1 MLEFIVSLVVLSIV
15 ASAIYKLIV
24 ITKNTV
30 IKVIAWVG
38 AILTVIT
45 RLVVISLLLAVVV
58 KLFTSSVIH
67 HVLYLIQF
75 NMAR

>member
-38 AILTVIT
+38 AILTVVT

-58 KLFTSSVIH
+58 QLFTSSVIH

>member
-38 AILTVIT
+38 AILTVVT
-45 RLVVISLLLAVVV
+45 RFVVISLLLAVVV
-58 KLFTSSVIH
+58 QLFASSVMY

>member
-1 MLEFIVSLVVLSIV
+1 MLEVIVSLVVLSIV

-38 AILTVIT
+38 AILTVVT
-45 RLVVISLLLAVVV
+45 RFVVISLLLAVVV
-58 KLFTSSVIH
+58 QLFASSVMY

>member
-38 AILTVIT
+38 AILTVVT